1 MAVVSAEV
9 ERLRAQHADAVREK
23 SAADSK
29 CRKLADKVAA
39 LEGERADLRR
49 QLAKERKEANEA
61 LAKAKSAQA
70 EANLAWAEGS
80 LARQRAEEL
89 EERLNALQT
98 RVERAEAST
107 RSEVERTRK
116 QLMDSY
122 HELGAR
128 TVDFE
133 VPDREP
139 GLHCLE
145 WLQEELLALPAI
157 VEGFM
162 SYASLVTCEGAM
174 NALSREGC
182 RHYEV
187 FDQANEDFE
196 RDIYKVEDLV
206 VKESAG
212 ALYDRMWGPHDWEV
226 VRELTETARGQVM
239 FDFCLVFVECG
250 LYVGLLNLCVVSQ
263 AARGE
268 KVEDFGALNSVQPD
282 SESNP
287 VAAVSEAAPEPPP
300 ETVEGVPDAP
310 TATVAGGGP
319 SPTAAAR
326 AEDPVK
332 MAAEPVAEDPTTAG
346 SSQVA

>member
-1 MAVVSAEV
+1 VSAEV

-29 CRKLADKVAA
+29 CRKLADKVSA
-39 LEGERADLRR
+39 LEGERTDLRR
-49 QLAKERKEANEA
+49 QLAEERKEANEA
-61 LAKAKSAQA
+61 LSKAQSAQA

-107 RSEVERTRK
+107 RSEVEQTRK

-128 TVDFE
+128 TADFE

-139 GLHCLE
+139 GLRCLE

-187 FDQANEDFE
+187 FDQADEDFK
-196 RDIYKVEDLV
+196 RDIYKVEDPV

-212 ALYDRMWGPHDWEV
+212 ALFDRMWGPHGREV
-226 VRELTETARGQVM
+226 VRERSETARGQVM
-239 FDFCLVFVECG
+239 FDFCLV
-250 LYVGLLNLCVVSQ
+250 LLNVGCIWVC
-263 AARGE
+263 
-268 KVEDFGALNSVQPD
+268 
-282 SESNP
+282 
-287 VAAVSEAAPEPPP
+287 
-300 ETVEGVPDAP
+300 
-310 TATVAGGGP
+310 
-319 SPTAAAR
+319 
-326 AEDPVK
+326 
-332 MAAEPVAEDPTTAG
+332 
-346 SSQVA
+346 